1 MITGD
6 LAVPVLAGWR
16 FRVLPMLVIT
26 RYEVPDD
33 EVERFRELAG
43 PAVQALSERVGCQQ
57 VRFGRNVDQ
66 PRLWVLASSWRTV
79 GDYRRALSHPDVKVR
94 AVPLMYRCIDEPS
107 AFEDLLGW

>member
-1 MITGD
+1 
-6 LAVPVLAGWR
+6 
-16 FRVLPMLVIT
+16 MLVIT

-33 EVERFRELAG
+33 EVDQFRELAG

-79 GDYRRALSHPDVKVR
+79 GDYRRALSHSDVKVH

-107 AFEDLLGW
+107 AFEDLIGWDPEHGRTEHASDLA